1 VKGRYSGIDS
11 LPASEVRMSLHM
23 LAPMEARNVVEFSLK
38 PDGQATRVTWAI
50 QGPMPYVAK
59 IFSLF
64 CDMDGMIGKEFES
77 GLANLKA
84 LVES

>member
-1 VKGRYSGIDS
+1 
-11 LPASEVRMSLHM
+11 
-23 LAPMEARNVVEFSLK
+23 
-38 PDGQATRVTWAI
+38 
-50 QGPMPYVAK
+50 MPYVAK

>member
-1 VKGRYSGIDS
+1 V
-11 LPASEVRMSLHM
+11 A
-23 LAPMEARNVVEFSLK
+23 
-38 PDGQATRVTWAI
+38 WAI